1 MTKGK
6 PKRAKRDL
14 RKQEEA
20 IQCVRE
26 KIERMRRKC
35 LTLFIKNGFTQA
47 EAEQLFDVIT
57 K

>member
-6 PKRAKRDL
+6 PKRIKRGL

-47 EAEQLFDVIT
+47 EAEELFDVIT

>member
-47 EAEQLFDVIT
+47 EAEELFDVIT